1 MSKENQRVTITKRMI
16 KEGLLRLLEKRR
28 VSEISISELCQ
39 VAQINRT
46 TFYRHY
52 QTPGDVLQEI
62 ALDQFGTFSQHSTL
76 ADHMDNLKEFV
87 TQLCEF
93 LYQRKDIV
101 KIFIRNYTE
110 PDFIRIS
117 QLLSQQFLGSRTVL
131 YRGKAVDD
139 DTLQLFNAFFST
151 GMYALISL
159 WLNRD
164 ITKTPE
170 EIADLICC
178 SLNKEF
184 TFQSDS
190 AQAF

>member
-1 MSKENQRVTITKRMI
+1 MSKENQRVAITKRMI
-16 KEGLLRLLEKRR
+16 KEGLLRLLEKRHI
-28 VSEISISELCQ
+28 SEISISELCQ
-39 VAQINRT
+39 EAQINRT

-52 QTPGDVLQEI
+52 QTPGDVLLEI
-62 ALDQFGTFSQHSTL
+62 ALDQVGTFSQHSAL

-110 PDFIRIS
+110 PDFIGIS

-159 WLNRD
+159 WLTKD
-164 ITKTPE
+164 ITKSPE

-178 SLNKEF
+178 SFNKEF
-184 TFQSDS
+184 TFQ
-190 AQAF
+190 